1 MKPGGE
7 KIPDGY
13 RFRREDNPNTLSC
26 ILEADGNP
34 AIAYNPGGEL
44 RNIIHCKS
52 VGDMED
58 KPNAWLKTARNA
70 KVTQINCSTK
80 TIENRWDGIVGMAR
94 FGISSAILE
103 GIDGYI
109 KNMRRSPFGFS
120 DFDFFRLLTQEHAHR
135 KAKRKTGEASHVRKR
150 YEPRSGLNRRKASE
164 QTVYIRERD
173 SNGKTI
179 SA

>member
-1 MKPGGE
+1 MKLGGE
-7 KIPDGY
+7 KTPDGY

-44 RNIIHCKS
+44 RNIIHCRS
-52 VGDMED
+52 VDDMKD
-58 KPNAWLKTARNA
+58 KLNAWLKTARNA
-70 KVTQINCSTK
+70 KVTQITCSTK

-94 FGISSAILE
+94 SGTNSAILE
-103 GIDGYI
+103 GVDGYI
-109 KNMRRSPFGFS
+109 KNMRRSSFGFS
-120 DFDFFRLLTQEHAHR
+120 DFDFFGLLTREHTHK
-135 KAKRKTGEASHVRKR
+135 KAKRKTREASHVRKR
-150 YEPRSGLNRRKASE
+150 YEPRSGLNRGKASE
-164 QTVYIRERD
+164 QTDCIRERD

>member
-1 MKPGGE
+1 MKLGGE

-13 RFRREDNPNTLSC
+13 RFRREDNVNTLNC

-44 RNIIHCKS
+44 RNIIHCRS
-52 VGDMED
+52 VDDMED
-58 KPNAWLKTARNA
+58 KPNAWLKTTGNA
-70 KVTQINCSTK
+70 KVTQITCSTK
-80 TIENRWDGIVGMAR
+80 TIENRWDGIVAMAR
-94 FGISSAILE
+94 FGINSVTLE

-109 KNMRRSPFGFS
+109 RNMRRSPFGFS
-120 DFDFFRLLTQEHAHR
+120 DFDFFRLLTREHTHK
-135 KAKRKTGEASHVRKR
+135 KAKRKTGEASQVRRR
-150 YEPRSGLNRRKASE
+150 YKPRSGLNRRKASE
-164 QTVYIRERD
+164 QTGYIRERD

>member
-1 MKPGGE
+1 MKLGGE

-44 RNIIHCKS
+44 RNIIHCRS
-52 VGDMED
+52 VDDMED
-58 KPNAWLKTARNA
+58 KPNAWLKTTGNA
-70 KVTQINCSTK
+70 KVTQITCATK

-94 FGISSAILE
+94 FGISSVIIE
-103 GIDGYI
+103 GVDGYI
-109 KNMRRSPFGFS
+109 KNMRRSLFGFS
-120 DFDFFRLLTQEHAHR
+120 DFDFFGLLTQEHTHK
-135 KAKRKTGEASHVRKR
+135 KAKRKTGEASHVRKI
-150 YEPRSGLNRRKASE
+150 YEPRSGLNSRKASE

-179 SA
+179 LA

>member
-1 MKPGGE
+1 
-7 KIPDGY
+7 
-13 RFRREDNPNTLSC
+13 
-26 ILEADGNP
+26 
-34 AIAYNPGGEL
+34 
-44 RNIIHCKS
+44 
-52 VGDMED
+52 MED

-94 FGISSAILE
+94 FGINSVTLE
-103 GIDGYI
+103 GVDGYI
-109 KNMRRSPFGFS
+109 RNMRRSPFSFS

-179 SA
+179 LA

>member
-1 MKPGGE
+1 MKLEGE

-44 RNIIHCKS
+44 QDIIRCRS
-52 VGDMED
+52 VDDMED
-58 KPNAWLKTARNA
+58 KPNAWLKTTGNA
-70 KVTQINCSTK
+70 KVTWITCATK

-94 FGISSAILE
+94 FGINSVPLE
-103 GIDGYI
+103 GVDGYI
-109 KNMRRSPFGFS
+109 RNMRRSLFGFS
-120 DFDFFRLLTQEHAHR
+120 DFDFFGLLTQKHAHK
-135 KAKRKTGEASHVRKR
+135 KAKRKTEEASHVRRR
-150 YEPRSGLNRRKASE
+150 YEPGSGLNRGRASE

>member
-1 MKPGGE
+1 MKLGGE

-13 RFRREDNPNTLSC
+13 CFHIEDNPNTLNC
-26 ILEADGNP
+26 ILEADGNL

-44 RNIIHCKS
+44 QDIIHCRS
-52 VGDMED
+52 VADMED
-58 KPNAWLKTARNA
+58 KPNAWLKTTGNA
-70 KVTQINCSTK
+70 KVIQITCTTK

-94 FGISSAILE
+94 FGINSVIIK
-103 GIDGYI
+103 GVDGYI
-109 KNMRRSPFGFS
+109 RNMRRSPFGFS
-120 DFDFFRLLTQEHAHR
+120 DFDFFGLLTREHAHR
-135 KAKRKTGEASHVRKR
+135 KAKRKAEEASHVRRR
-150 YEPRSGLNRRKASE
+150 YKPRSGLNRRKASK